1 VSNAKILIVEDDAII
16 GRHIQAILK
25 RNGFQ
30 VSGLAASGL
39 EAIQKATEQ
48 RPELI
53 LMDVQLEGPLDGIE
67 TAQSIQAYLSVPIIY
82 LTAFADSPTLQR
94 AKITAP
100 FGYVLK
106 PFEERSLVINLEMAL
121 NKHSLEQRLRESEE
135 QFRTLVE
142 NQDEGLGIIDPEETF
157 TFANLAM
164 EAIMGVHS
172 AGLIGEKLLAFLAPD
187 SIQIE
192 LEANVRRSQGQKT
205 SYEINILHPDGSL
218 RCLSVTATPWF
229 KNNTFAGSFSLC
241 QDITS
246 RKKVEEAER
255 EQRTLAEALRNTAA
269 ALTSSLTL
277 DVVLDRILGNVG
289 RVVPHEGANIML
301 LDGENLRIVRGSGE
315 LGKIRENFLGSLIPW
330 QRFEFMDKLI
340 NQEES
345 VILGDIKEFGLE
357 KITPRMDWVRSYIVA
372 PIRIKGRTVGI
383 LNLGSAV
390 PDFFNQSHAD
400 CLEIFANQAAI
411 AIENAR
417 LFEESQQRAHYLS
430 LLVKVTQAAINSTNL
445 ETTLAE
451 IARLL
456 VELYQSEGA
465 YITLWEEDQKLT
477 ITAAA
482 YGYGAE
488 EYTKIPHNPGDRT
501 LTMACLE
508 AGKPLVAEDVKNSDY
523 IDPELAATFGLKTMV
538 AFPLIT
544 ADQKLGAILVG
555 YKQAHKVVSQEI
567 EKGIEMASQ
576 VALAISKLRL
586 YAEIQRLAIIDDLTG
601 LYNRRGIFELGRQQ
615 VERAHKTGSP
625 LCLIWM
631 DIDQFKKIN
640 DNFGHHIGDEVIAV
654 IADRTRNNLKSRDL
668 VGRYGG
674 EGGDELIILVVD
686 ALIDEGET
694 VAERLR
700 TVIMKSLIATQDG
713 KIQVSVSLGVT
724 ALRGA
729 SEDFQELLTRADKA
743 MYEAKAAGRNC
754 IHVQV

>member
-1 VSNAKILIVEDDAII
+1 MSNAKILIVEDDAII

-25 RNGFQ
+25 KNNYQ
-30 VSGLAASGL
+30 VCELASSGL
-39 EAIQKATEQ
+39 EAIQKANEQ
-48 RPELI
+48 HPELI
-53 LMDVQLEGPLDGIE
+53 LMDIQLEGPMDGVE
-67 TAQSIQAYLSVPIIY
+67 TAQAIQASFSVPIIF

-94 AKITAP
+94 AKITDP

-106 PFEERSLVINLEMAL
+106 PFEERILVTNLEMAL

-142 NQDEGLGIIDPEETF
+142 NQDEGLGIINPEGTF
-157 TFANLAM
+157 TFANPAM
-164 EAIMGVHS
+164 ETIIGACS
-172 AGLIGEKLLAFLAPD
+172 EGLIGKRLSAFLAPD

-192 LEANVRRSQGQKT
+192 QEANLRRSLGQKT
-205 SYEINILHPDGSL
+205 SYEINILRPDGKL

-229 KNNTFAGSFSLC
+229 KDNAFAGSFSLC

-246 RKKVEEAER
+246 RKQVEEAER
-255 EQRTLAEALRNTAA
+255 EQRTLAEALRDTAA

-289 RVVPHEGANIML
+289 RVVPHDGANIML
-301 LDGENLRIVRGSGE
+301 LEGENLRIVRGSGS
-315 LGKIRENFLGSLIPW
+315 LGKLRENFLGSVIPW
-330 QRFEFMDKLI
+330 QRFEFMRNLI
-340 NQEES
+340 HHDES
-345 VILGDIKEFGLE
+345 VILGDVKQFGLE
-357 KITPRMDWVRSYIVA
+357 KISPRMEWVRSYIVA
-372 PIRIKGRTVGI
+372 PIRIKGQTVGI

-390 PDFFNQSHAD
+390 PDFFNQSHAGR
-400 CLEIFANQAAI
+400 LEIFANQAAI

-430 LLVKVTQAAINSTNL
+430 LMVQVTQAAINSTNL

-456 VELYQSEGA
+456 ADLYQSDGV
-465 YITLWEEDQKLT
+465 YITLWEENRKLT
-477 ITAAA
+477 IPAAA
-482 YGYGAE
+482 YGFTAE
-488 EYTKIPHNPGDRT
+488 EYAKIPYNPGDRT
-501 LTMACLE
+501 LTLACLE
-508 AGKPLVAEDVKNSDY
+508 AGKPLVAEDVQTSEY
-523 IDPELAATFGLKTMV
+523 VDPELAATFPLKTMI

-544 ADQKLGAILVG
+544 ADQNLGAILVG
-555 YKQAHKVVSQEI
+555 YQQTHKVVSAEI

-615 VERAHKTGSP
+615 VEQAHQTGSP

-654 IADRTRNNLKSRDL
+654 IADRTRNNLKNRDL

-700 TVIMKSLIATQDG
+700 TVIVNSLIATHDG
-713 KIQVSVSLGVT
+713 KIQVTVSLGVT

-754 IHVQV
+754 IHVQK